1 MGGVKWHKDSS
12 LVKINLDKMEK
23 NETAKNISN
32 VDRRASHK
40 NPRLC
45 PVCTS
50 KLEKIG
56 KGTRFKNSCLHC
68 NAVLAKELKCKMCG
82 QNKLWRGSK
91 GIFCHGCGCEQVST

>member
-1 MGGVKWHKDSS
+1 MGKV
-12 LVKINLDKMEK
+12 NLDEIEK
-23 NETAKNISN
+23 SEVARYISST
-32 VDRRASHK
+32 DKRASHK

-45 PVCTS
+45 PVCTH

-56 KGTRFKNSCLHC
+56 KGTRFKNACSRC

-91 GIFCHGCGCEQVST
+91 GIYCHGCGNEQAST

>member
-1 MGGVKWHKDSS
+1 LGKVK
-12 LVKINLDKMEK
+12 LEEVEK
-23 NETAKNISN
+23 SEVAKNVSKI
-32 VDRRASHK
+32 DKRASHK

-56 KGTRFKNSCLHC
+56 KGTRYKNSCSHC

-82 QNKLWRGSK
+82 QNKLWRGSI
-91 GIFCHGCGCEQVST
+91 GIFCHGCGSEQAST